1 MSVYI
6 VKENGVEVN
15 RIEASAGFMEVAYPD
30 SADYEL
36 VPEPVAVLPTHLEN
50 FTTEQMH
57 ESFTSDEAIA
67 GLASTNPLVRAQ
79 AELLS
84 MKRNKPMNKDDQG
97 YQDAINLLESDGV
110 LDASAATDYRLGI
123 PVYRI

>member
-1 MSVYI
+1 MDI
-6 VKENGVEVN
+6 VSIENLTNHGVEPVSGN
-15 RIEASAGFMEVAYPD
+15 IIKKNYANGGVEIKQYQEAAA
-30 SADYEL
+30 A
-36 VPEPVAVLPTHLEN
+36 PVHLEN
-50 FTTEQMH
+50 FTPAQLH

-79 AELLS
+79 AELLA
-84 MKRNKPMNKDDQG
+84 MKRNKPMSKDDQG

>member
-1 MSVYI
+1 MTQV
-6 VKENGVEVN
+6 NLTNPGVEPVEGDTVEITTP
-15 RIEASAGFMEVAYPD
+15 RGTKVRKQFFPPPVRSVA
-30 SADYEL
+30 
-36 VPEPVAVLPTHLEN
+36 THLED
-50 FTTEQMH
+50 FTPAQLH

-67 GLASTNPLVRAQ
+67 GLASTNVLVRAQ
-79 AELLS
+79 AELLA

>member
-1 MSVYI
+1 
-6 VKENGVEVN
+6 
-15 RIEASAGFMEVAYPD
+15 
-30 SADYEL
+30 
-36 VPEPVAVLPTHLEN
+36 
-50 FTTEQMH
+50 
-57 ESFTSDEAIA
+57 
-67 GLASTNPLVRAQ
+67 
-79 AELLS
+79 

>member
-1 MSVYI
+1 MTLV
-6 VKENGVEVN
+6 NLTNPGVE
-15 RIEASAGFMEVAYPD
+15 
-30 SADYEL
+30 
-36 VPEPVAVLPTHLEN
+36 PVEGDTVEITTPRGTKVRKQFFPPPVRSVVTHLED
-50 FTTEQMH
+50 FTPAQLH

-67 GLASTNPLVRAQ
+67 GLASTNVLVRAQ
-79 AELLS
+79 AELLA